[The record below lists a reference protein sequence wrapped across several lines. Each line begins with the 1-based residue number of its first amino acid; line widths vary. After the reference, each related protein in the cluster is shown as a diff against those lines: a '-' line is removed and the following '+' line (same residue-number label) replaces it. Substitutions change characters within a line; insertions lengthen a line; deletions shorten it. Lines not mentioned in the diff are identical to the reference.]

1 MSGNG
6 SQAFDF
12 KQDGVL
18 PVDQNNS
25 VKVPG
30 MFEMGMKGGKR
41 KSKKMKGGDPMEEEP
56 MGKEEPMGGEEG
68 EPMGKGEPMVEGGEG
83 GEPMVEGGEEEEP
96 VNNIEAAFEGGKKSK
111 KSKKLC
117 MKKGSMKKGGK
128 KSLKKSKK
136 ENKKKSGKKSQK
148 KVKFVGGGLLPLQ
161 FSEFAAEAA
170 PVQAG
175 GNPTLDA
182 ALKPT
187 L

>member
-68 EPMGKGEPMVEGGEG
+68 EPMGK

>member
-12 KQDGVL
+12 KQGGVL

-30 MFEMGMKGGKR
+30 MFEMGMKGGKK
-41 KSKKMKGGDPMEEEP
+41 KSKKMKGGKEGKKGEEMEKEEEMEE
-56 MGKEEPMGGEEG
+56 MGKEEEKGEEMGGSNMEE
-68 EPMGKGEPMVEGGEG
+68 KGE
-83 GEPMVEGGEEEEP
+83 
-96 VNNIEAAFEGGKKSK
+96 NIENAFKGGK

-136 ENKKKSGKKSQK
+136 DSKKKENKKKSGKKSQK
-148 KVKFVGGGLLPLQ
+148 KVKFMGGGLLPLH

-170 PVQAG
+170 PVQAS

-182 ALKPT
+182 ALKPS